1 MEQKATIY
9 GVRTGD
15 TYHYIGKTS
24 EDVKADGK
32 LNNSDAQR
40 QYHNSDIR
48 EIFINNEN
56 VEVIPLKTCA
66 QQDWYDE
73 KLDEVVDKYKDEH
86 PLLNAQWML
95 DGKRGFWE
103 GTQGYWQGK
112 ERDAH
117 TLQRLSESK
126 FKKVVQYDKQGN
138 LVKVW
143 ESGKEVAEKV
153 FGDYRVVNGA
163 GETSLYDVLNARTL
177 KGRLRY
183 NSYWFWENK
192 LVQHFGVIPNKLNVE
207 SIRARERKIIS
218 ERMKIVNANRVQA
231 GQRKYT
237 VIHYNNDGSI
247 KARYDNTQHA
257 AFKLKI
263 SVKNVRRLCKGT
275 LVNHNY
281 NLKYGEKIVQQIA
294 PKYPKYKTKEVK
306 STKPRANQAKPPVHT
321 RTYFT
326 VNQYENGCVV
336 NKFNNVREAAQHF
349 GLKESAVRRICRG
362 EMRLNYNNYPDLKLG
377 EKQTV
382 II

>member
-1 MEQKATIY
+1 MEKATIY

-24 EDVKADGK
+24 EEVNADGK

-40 QYHNSDIR
+40 QYHSNEIR

-56 VEVIPLKTCA
+56 VEVVALKTCA
-66 QQDWYDE
+66 KQDWYDE

-103 GTQGYWQGK
+103 GTGGYWQGK

-126 FKKVVQYDKQGN
+126 FKKVLQYDKHGN
-138 LVKVW
+138 LIKVW
-143 ESGKEVAEKV
+143 NSGKEVAEKV
-153 FGDYRVVNGA
+153 FEDYHVTNGA

-177 KGRLRY
+177 KGRFRY

-192 LVQHFGVIPNKLNVE
+192 VVQYFGVVPNKINID
-207 SIRARERKIIS
+207 SIKAREKKINS
-218 ERMKIVNANRVQA
+218 ERMKITNAKRIET

-237 VIHYNNDGSI
+237 VIHYKQDGSVI
-247 KARYDNTQHA
+247 TYENTQHA
-257 AFKLKI
+257 GYVLKI
-263 SVKNVRRLCKGT
+263 SVKNIRRLCRGM

-281 NLKYGEKIVQQIA
+281 NLKYGDKVIQQIA
-294 PKYPKYKTKEVK
+294 PKYPKYKPVEIK
-306 STKPRANQAKPPVHT
+306 STLPKVSKAKPYVKT
-321 RTYFT
+321 RTRFT
-326 VNQYENGCVV
+326 VNQYENLEIIKTFISVEECAEYF
-336 NKFNNVREAAQHF
+336 K
-349 GLKESAVRRICRG
+349 LKPSTIRRICRG
-362 EMRLNYNNYPDLKLG
+362 EMKLNYNQYPDLKLG
-377 EKQTV
+377 DKQV
-382 II
+382 VFI